1 MRIST
6 IYNNFCKLSEETIVS
21 LYEANLKN
29 LYNKSVTNTPSVAYR
44 ARDVETGV
52 RYFGLSEDGTL
63 NFKVKSR
70 SRSGKY
76 HYAFIEAPD
85 ILQFGDLVGEGN
97 DFTEQDLSRLLTMN
111 NFRVKCNCESF
122 LYWGEAYLATVGN
135 YEIEP
140 ETRRP
145 KRNLQYKDGSK
156 SLSGALDL
164 HLIAVVKN
172 LYENGT
178 IRKQVVKDI
187 NNYLR
192 MLNDLDYDDYQQLNH
207 AKQIKQQNRAVKW
220 RNKPSDYMNDYFA
233 HQAKHHSF
241 LDDHDIIKSLRS
253 EVRKYLN
260 KNPDG
265 SIDEFLKDE
274 FNMSKKA
281 FADDMKVLEQDVD
294 DYFNNEIDFKN
305 QQDKRLSNSVSNNE
319 EVDEEIIDNN
329 EENIKQGINSNIV

>member
-1 MRIST
+1 MKLLDF
-6 IYNNFCKLSEETIVS
+6 YNKYCVLSGSAITS
-21 LYEANLKN
+21 LYEANLKH
-29 LYNKSVTNTPSVAYR
+29 LYNKSVSNTPGVAAR
-44 ARDVETGV
+44 AKDVVNAV

-70 SRSGKY
+70 SRAGKY
-76 HYAFIEAPD
+76 HYSFIEAPD
-85 ILQFGDLVGEGN
+85 ILQFGDIVENGN
-97 DFTEQDLSRLLTMN
+97 EFTEQDLSNLLTMN

-135 YEIEP
+135 YDIEP
-140 ETRRP
+140 ETRKP
-145 KRNLQYKDGSK
+145 KRNLQYKDGAK
-156 SLSGALDL
+156 SINGALDL

-172 LYENGT
+172 LYENSN
-178 IRKQVVKDI
+178 IRKQIAKDI

-192 MLNDLDYDDYQQLNH
+192 MLSGLDYDDYQQLNH

-274 FNMSKKA
+274 FDMSKKA

-305 QQDKRLSNSVSNNE
+305 QQEKRLSNSVSNNE
-319 EVDEEIIDNN
+319 EIAEEIIDNN
-329 EENIKQGINSNIV
+329 EENVKQGIDSNVV

>member
-1 MRIST
+1 MRISSF
-6 IYNNFCKLSEETIVS
+6 YDKFCKLSSDTIVS

-29 LYNKSVTNTPSVAYR
+29 LYNKSVTNTPGVAYR
-44 ARDVETGV
+44 ARDVEKGV

-76 HYAFIEAPD
+76 HYSFIEAPD
-85 ILQFGDLVGEGN
+85 ILQFGDVVSNGGF
-97 DFTEQDLSRLLTMN
+97 FTEQDLSNLLTKN

-122 LYWGEAYLATVGN
+122 EYWGEAYLATVGN

-172 LYENGT
+172 LYENKS
-178 IRKQVVKDI
+178 IRQQVVKDI
-187 NNYLR
+187 DNYLR
-192 MLNDLDYDDYQQLNH
+192 MLNDMDYEDYQQLNH

-265 SIDEFLKDE
+265 SVDEFLKDE

-281 FADDMKVLEQDVD
+281 FADDMKVLEQDID
-294 DYFNNEIDFKN
+294 DYFDNEIDFKN
-305 QQDKRLSNSVSNNE
+305 QQEKRLSKVLDDVE

-329 EENIKQGINSNIV
+329 DEEVEQGINSNIV